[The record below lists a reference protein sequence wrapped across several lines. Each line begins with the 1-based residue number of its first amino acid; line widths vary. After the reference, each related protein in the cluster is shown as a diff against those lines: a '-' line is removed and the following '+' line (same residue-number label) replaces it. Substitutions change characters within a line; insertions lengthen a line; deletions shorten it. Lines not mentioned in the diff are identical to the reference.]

1 MKIEKLP
8 GIFAVVVILS
18 MMAFVGMQSDKIEEL
33 EYYLDETTI
42 DLEATAS
49 QLDVTEIQLD
59 EAKDTIIDLR
69 RKIVRLN
76 GVISNMDKEI
86 SEYKESLKNLRAR
99 ISKLKNK
106 VESYSGEITALQ
118 QEKNA
123 NWQRIN
129 DLLREKEQTE
139 NEIASLR
146 IKEETIEEV
155 KQEVE
160 LEAAIKVEKNK
171 ELNELRRILTS
182 TIVNFQRVI
191 VLKKEDGIPM
201 KKVKRNN
208 KNWNYTHI
216 QFSLDNANSALLSKY
231 QFVVKILDLDTGM
244 TMPHNENNQQF
255 PDGANNTDGYVL
267 NYDGNLADILYFNN
281 TKRESQ
287 NYEVRVYVRLNGNDL
302 PLTKGRCPLVEH
314 GNAVTIN

>member
-18 MMAFVGMQSDKIEEL
+18 MMAFVGIQSDKIEEL

-42 DLEATAS
+42 DLEATTS
-49 QLDVTEIQLD
+49 QLDVTEIQLG
-59 EAKDTIIDLR
+59 EANDTIVDLR

-76 GVISNMDKEI
+76 GVISDMDKEI

-99 ISKLKNK
+99 ISKLKSK
-106 VESYSGEITALQ
+106 VESYSGEITSLQ

-123 NWQRIN
+123 NWQKIN
-129 DLLREKEQTE
+129 DLLREKEQAE

-171 ELNELRRILTS
+171 ELNELRRMLTS
-182 TIVNFQRVI
+182 TIVNFQKVN
-191 VLKKEDGIPM
+191 VLKKEDGSPM

-208 KNWNYTHI
+208 KNWNYTHL
-216 QFSLDNANSALLSKY
+216 QFSLDNANPEILSKY
-231 QFVVKILDLDTGM
+231 QYVVKILDLDTGM

-255 PDGANNTDGYVL
+255 PDGPNNTDGYVL
-267 NYDGNLADILYFNN
+267 DYDGNLADILYFNN